1 MNNDTPDERR
11 YTEQEV
17 GVILQTAAELQL
29 RAAKGADDALGARDG
44 LSLVE
49 LEAIAAEAG
58 LDVALVRRAATRL
71 GTQPPPPAGGGF
83 VGTNTR
89 ITVERELPGELPA
102 SAFEL
107 VADVIRR
114 HTGTA
119 HDGKVTISARSLLW
133 TLTELSGR
141 TTVSVATRFGR
152 TLVHVDRRLTDY
164 AAGLFLLLGLGGSM
178 AGGGGALALMLGTA
192 MTGLAATGVGALA
205 MGGTYLLGR
214 RMVRRKVDAS
224 EREMHVLADV
234 VAASVAEA
242 IAAEG
247 ARPPDVSRAND

>member
-1 MNNDTPDERR
+1 MSNDTPGERR
-11 YTEQEV
+11 YSEQEV

-29 RAAKGADDALGARDG
+29 RAAKGADDALVARDG
-44 LSLVE
+44 LSLSE

-71 GTQPPPPAGGGF
+71 PTRAEPARADGF
-83 VGTNTR
+83 FGAHTR
-89 ITVERELPGELPA
+89 ITIEREVSGELRT
-102 SAFEL
+102 SAFEF

-119 HDGKVTISARSLLW
+119 HDGKVTLTDRSLLW

-141 TTVSVATRFGR
+141 TTVSVSTRFGR

-164 AAGLFLLLGLGGSM
+164 AAGLFLLLGVGGGTV
-178 AGGGGALALMLGTA
+178 GGGGALALALGTA
-192 MTGLAATGVGALA
+192 MSGLAATGVGALA
-205 MGGTYLLGR
+205 IGGTYLLGR
-214 RMVRRKVDAS
+214 RMVRRKVDTTG
-224 EREMHVLADV
+224 RELQALADV
-234 VAASVAEA
+234 VAACVTEA

-247 ARPPDVSRAND
+247 ARPNDVPRAND